1 MQITKIRSESGDNT
15 TDLTDKK
22 CILRKYYEQL
32 HMNKF
37 ENKVKMQIPRNT
49 QMNYTY
55 SRRNRKSQ
63 HTHNK

>member
-15 TDLTDKK
+15 TDLTDTKS
-22 CILRKYYEQL
+22 IIRKYYEQL

-49 QMNYTY
+49 QINYTY